1 MEAVAAD
8 PTTKRGQ
15 ITGDARPPE
24 ADCGGPGS
32 GPTVEDAILRA
43 GAILP
48 DDAPSDLE
56 LFAANRA
63 RLRPDLEPVPR
74 STKLLIVGTAIV
86 AVAVVAFS
94 ALYTVRART
103 PGPSGGSAK
112 YASPSELSSG
122 VLTAADVGRGWF
134 AAPSPGQLDQVAV
147 HGGPCASDLWSRDV
161 GGYESAFIRGE
172 GDFRNGEVISKVF
185 EAGGAADAQAQQAFV
200 GSRQFVPCLKAGA
213 ASDLRTLLGPTVDIA
228 KLDIRVDPLDP
239 GFDVPAMGY
248 TVTMDV
254 DTHQLGRLTIAND
267 VIEVFDGRYEGML
280 SLSSCTCA
288 PVDPTTLRHD
298 VKQLALRLATLP
310 GASSLMTPF

>member
-1 MEAVAAD
+1 MAGD
-8 PTTKRGQ
+8 PTTKQGQ
-15 ITGDARPPE
+15 FTGGARPPE
-24 ADCGGPGS
+24 ADGRGRGS

-63 RLRPDLEPVPR
+63 RLRPDLEPMPR
-74 STKLLIVGTAIV
+74 STKMLIVGTAIV
-86 AVAVVAFS
+86 AVAVIAFS
-94 ALYTVRART
+94 VLYTVRART
-103 PGPSGGSAK
+103 PGSPGGVAK
-112 YASPSELSSG
+112 YASASELSSG
-122 VLTAADVGRGWF
+122 VLTASDVGGGWF
-134 AAPSPGQLDQVAV
+134 PAPSPGQLDQAAV
-147 HGGPCASDLWSRDV
+147 HGGPCASALWARDV
-161 GGYESAFIRGE
+161 GGYESAFIRGQ

-185 EAGGAADAQAQQAFV
+185 EAGGAADAQAQQTFV

-213 ASDLRTLLGPTVDIA
+213 ASDLRTLLGPTVDIT

-254 DTHQLGRLTIAND
+254 DTRQLGTLTIAND
-267 VIEVFDGRYEGML
+267 VIEVFDGPYEGML

-288 PVDPTTLRHD
+288 PVDPATLRHD
-298 VKQLALRLATLP
+298 VKEMALRVATLP